1 MLHIRNAQL
10 DDVTH
15 IHDIQATCYQTQYL
29 EHINSFASK
38 INKTAQ
44 SCWIAEINGYAI
56 AYLICLPVNA
66 YTFPAL
72 NAAEFEQSDSPTL
85 LYLHDLAVHADYREV
100 GAGRQLI
107 KHALDF
113 AKQQHFNQI
122 GLIAVQGS
130 INYWQK
136 QGFDV
141 RCPTLLGLS
150 EKVASF
156 GTEAVFMQQQL

>member
-15 IHDIQATCYQTQYL
+15 IHNIQASCYQTQYL

-44 SCWIAEINGYAI
+44 SCWIAEINGHAI
-56 AYLICLPVNA
+56 AYLICLPVSA
-66 YTFPAL
+66 YNFPTL
-72 NAAEFEQSDSPTL
+72 NATEFEPSDSPAL
-85 LYLHDLAVHADYREV
+85 FYLHDLAVHADYRDA

-107 KHALDF
+107 QHALDF
-113 AKQQHFNQI
+113 AKQQHFDQI

-130 INYWQK
+130 TNYWQK
-136 QGFDV
+136 RGFEV
-141 RCPTLLGLS
+141 RCPTPLGLS

>member
-1 MLHIRNAQL
+1 MLHIRNAHL
-10 DDVTH
+10 NDVQN
-15 IHDIQATCYQTQYL
+15 IQNIQTSCYEARYL
-29 EHINSFASK
+29 EHADSFASK

-44 SCWIAEINGYAI
+44 SCWIAEINGHAI
-56 AYLICLPVNA
+56 AYLICLPVSA
-66 YTFPAL
+66 YNFPAL

-85 LYLHDLAVHADYREV
+85 FYLHDLAVHTDYRDV

-107 KHALDF
+107 KQALDF
-113 AKQQHFNQI
+113 AKQQHFDQI

-136 QGFDV
+136 QGFEV

-150 EKVASF
+150 KKLASF